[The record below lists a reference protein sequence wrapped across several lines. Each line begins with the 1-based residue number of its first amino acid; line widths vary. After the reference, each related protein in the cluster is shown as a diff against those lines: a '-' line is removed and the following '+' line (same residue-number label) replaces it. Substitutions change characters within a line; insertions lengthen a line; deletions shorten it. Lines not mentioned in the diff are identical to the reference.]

1 MAVFEFV
8 EGWYNP
14 HRRHSALDSLSP
26 NQLRKEPPVRRIYR
40 KPSAVHRNGVAPL
53 GSWLVPTTPP
63 ADSRAWGTVRY
74 GYPLDGDAEIAGAD
88 AGVDVWGLS
97 GHIGLSAY

>member
-1 MAVFEFV
+1 M
-8 EGWYNP
+8 
-14 HRRHSALDSLSP
+14 
-26 NQLRKEPPVRRIYR
+26 
-40 KPSAVHRNGVAPL
+40 
-53 GSWLVPTTPP
+53 GSRELASTDDTP

-97 GHIGLSAY
+97 EHIGLSAYESG